1 MNHQLLNNPPQILRI
16 KRKRTEDPLQALL
29 LEDRRSHKR
38 SKQPSPDPQYQQSRE
53 LNGKDSL
60 NNQNNNNVIFK
71 LARTDERNYY
81 GTDSGTAALLKK
93 HTTKSTSDFR
103 KVFSI
108 PKPQSVSEVDTNGS
122 APPSINSSSTAGEVN
137 PELLDMLNEY
147 LKFNDVPSTVKP
159 PKRRMSSVSSTE
171 KPTIAG
177 ASSIKNTESAIAEY
191 SEDEN
196 EDDYVYD
203 VYYRD
208 KAIDA
213 QWEKDKIGYIRF
225 DEEEKNLLDDEAE
238 DSEGMLNTDDEDS
251 NDENFYRNEYP
262 EDEDAGYDDP
272 DALSLGDDEPSDD
285 QDDEFDI
292 IHDRNRFDQL
302 DVIAT
307 EGLHDVNLYDRLS
320 SGLQHQQEVTDGPY
334 SGNDIDLDF
343 DGDDEL
349 EADDQ
354 NDDDDD
360 ADEEFQRNQF
370 FETDAT
376 DPMAIH
382 RDRIFGKLEKMI
394 KKKQ

>member
-1 MNHQLLNNPPQILRI
+1 MC
-16 KRKRTEDPLQALL
+16 EA
-29 LEDRRSHKR
+29 
-38 SKQPSPDPQYQQSRE
+38 
-53 LNGKDSL
+53 
-60 NNQNNNNVIFK
+60 
-71 LARTDERNYY
+71 
-81 GTDSGTAALLKK
+81 
-93 HTTKSTSDFR
+93 
-103 KVFSI
+103 
-108 PKPQSVSEVDTNGS
+108 DTNGS
-122 APPSINSSSTAGEVN
+122 APPSINSSSTNGEVN

-159 PKRRMSSVSSTE
+159 PKRRMSSVSSNE
-171 KPTIAG
+171 KPTVAG
-177 ASSIKNTESAIAEY
+177 APSIKNTESAIAED
-191 SEDEN
+191 SENEN

-225 DEEEKNLLDDEAE
+225 DEGDKSLLDDEAE

-272 DALSLGDDEPSDD
+272 DALSLSEEEPSDD

-292 IHDRNRFDQL
+292 IHDRNRFNQQ

-320 SGLQHQQEVTDGPY
+320 SGLHNQHESAAV
-334 SGNDIDLDF
+334 SGNGIDLDF

-349 EADDQ
+349 DADDQ
-354 NDDDDD
+354 DENDDDD
-360 ADEEFQRNQF
+360 DEEFQRNQF

-376 DPMAIH
+376 DPLAIH